1 MVVNTVHIERKIM
14 AKYVSMGRYSSQ
26 FSEGMIHTP
35 QDRMKVVEPM
45 LQGFGIELK
54 EFLFIPS
61 NPENDFVA
69 IVEADPNNE
78 MKLHGGVQM
87 VYATG
92 TFEKINAF
100 RAFNSGEMRDI
111 FQIGHDGISSFVSAR
126 QGAGLE

>member
-1 MVVNTVHIERKIM
+1 M
-14 AKYVSMGRYSSQ
+14 AKYVLMGKYSSQ

-45 LQGFGIELK
+45 LKGFDIEMK
-54 EFLFIPS
+54 EFLFIPA

-69 IVEADPNNE
+69 IVEADPENE
-78 MKLHGGVQM
+78 KKLHGGVHM

-92 TFEKINAF
+92 TFQKINAY
-100 RAFNSGEMRDI
+100 RAYDSGEMREL
-111 FQIGHDGISSFVSAR
+111 FQIGHDGISLFVSAK

>member
-1 MVVNTVHIERKIM
+1 M
-14 AKYVSMGRYSSQ
+14 ATYILMGRYSSQ

-45 LQGFGIELK
+45 LKGFGIELK
-54 EFLFIPS
+54 EILFIPS

-87 VYATG
+87 VYASG

-100 RAFNSGEMRDI
+100 RAFSSGEMRDI

>member
-1 MVVNTVHIERKIM
+1 M
-14 AKYVSMGRYSSQ
+14 AKYVLMGKYSSQ

-45 LQGFGIELK
+45 LKSFDIELK
-54 EFLFIPS
+54 EFLFIPT
-61 NPENDFVA
+61 NPQNDFVA
-69 IVEADPNNE
+69 IVEADPE
-78 MKLHGGVQM
+78 KEKKLHGVVHM

-100 RAFNSGEMRDI
+100 RAYDRSEMREI
-111 FQIGHDGISSFVSAR
+111 FQIGHDGISSFVSAK

>member
-1 MVVNTVHIERKIM
+1 M
-14 AKYVSMGRYSSQ
+14 AKYVLMGRYSSQ

-78 MKLHGGVQM
+78 MKLHGGFKWFMQQVLL
-87 VYATG
+87 
-92 TFEKINAF
+92 KK
-100 RAFNSGEMRDI
+100 
-111 FQIGHDGISSFVSAR
+111 
-126 QGAGLE
+126 